1 MAKNNKKLTRKE
13 RSAQVE
19 KSADKKVVRTTSTAR
34 TATTSRSRATEKT
47 LVFGKEN
54 YKFVGLG
61 LLLIAIGMLLM
72 LGGFNENP
80 AEWDEGLIYSFRRTT
95 LAPIFIL
102 TGLVVEIFAIFK

>member
-13 RSAQVE
+13 RSIQSE
-19 KSADKKVVRTTSTAR
+19 DTTKKKVVKTVSA
-34 TATTSRSRATEKT
+34 SRPSSSRAQNSAKT

-54 YKFVGLG
+54 YKLLGLG

-72 LGGFNENP
+72 MGGFNENP

-102 TGLVVEIFAIFK
+102 SGLVVEIFAIFK